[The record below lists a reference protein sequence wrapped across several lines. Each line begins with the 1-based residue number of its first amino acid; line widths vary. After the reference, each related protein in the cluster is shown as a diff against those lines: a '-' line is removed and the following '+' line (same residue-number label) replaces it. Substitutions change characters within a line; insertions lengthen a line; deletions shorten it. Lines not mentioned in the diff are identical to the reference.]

1 MTYGICN
8 LSAIALRKEDRHG
21 SEMVS
26 QLLYNETY
34 TVLDKTQEWFLVQT
48 HFDHYEGWI
57 QAKQF
62 CEISEEDLY
71 TIKNKPTYLTNK
83 PIAEIDGRLL
93 SLGTPLFEPHPDAVE
108 MPAEFHPDR
117 KSVV

>member
-8 LSAIALRKEDRHG
+8 LSAIALRKEDRHS

-34 TVLDKTQEWFLVQT
+34 TVLDKTKDFVLIET
-48 HFDHYEGWI
+48 AFDHYQGWI

-62 CEISEEDLY
+62 CEISEEEFN
-71 TIKNKPTYLTNK
+71 TLTVGCSK
-83 PIAEIDGRLL
+83 G
-93 SLGTPLFEPHPDAVE
+93 
-108 MPAEFHPDR
+108 
-117 KSVV
+117 